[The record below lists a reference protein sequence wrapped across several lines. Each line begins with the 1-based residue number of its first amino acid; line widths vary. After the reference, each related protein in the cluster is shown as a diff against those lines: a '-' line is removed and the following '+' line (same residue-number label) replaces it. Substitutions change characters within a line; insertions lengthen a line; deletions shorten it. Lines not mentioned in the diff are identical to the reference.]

1 MKGLR
6 KQAFLFPK
14 VWIVSHGVR
23 RVAFVDIMG
32 LTKKIWCVRQAD
44 L

>member
-6 KQAFLFPK
+6 KQAFLLRIFL
-14 VWIVSHGVR
+14 IVSQGIR
-23 RVAFVDIMG
+23 RIELVDIMG

>member
-1 MKGLR
+1 MEGLR
-6 KQAFLFPK
+6 KQAFFIPQF
-14 VWIVSHGVR
+14 WIVSHGIR
-23 RVAFVDIMG
+23 RVELVDIMG

>member
-6 KQAFLFPK
+6 KQAFLLPIFL
-14 VWIVSHGVR
+14 IVSHGIR
-23 RVAFVDIMG
+23 RIELVDIIG